1 MNFTEQNTQDEGED
15 NENSAHYMKHGHA
28 QAQVEILKVP
38 NQNKYCVNFSRKA
51 GCAMLFYD
59 QVTKYLAELDLCNNA
74 TLDSN

>member
-1 MNFTEQNTQDEGED
+1 
-15 NENSAHYMKHGHA
+15 MKHGHA
-28 QAQVEILKVP
+28 QAQIEILKVP